1 MHGIVLHSIVL
12 LRCVL
17 YCVVNLLLGGYNSGA
32 PVAQRAAGTELHR
45 HHGKSKETHE
55 FIFLWLSW
63 LVVLLMSM
71 YTQQQR

>member
-32 PVAQRAAGTELHR
+32 PVAQGPLGQSSIGIMGNQRKPMNSFSCGY
-45 HHGKSKETHE
+45 HG
-55 FIFLWLSW
+55 
-63 LVVLLMSM
+63 
-71 YTQQQR
+71 